1 MNEEE
6 AIINEMLKNPKIKGA
21 LKGLLAPLKQEGDSL
36 IIKTSEEKQDGIKIY
51 RKEKGVNYNE

>member
-36 IIKTSEEKQDGIKIY
+36 IIKTSEEKQNDTL
-51 RKEKGVNYNE
+51 